1 MSAAALSS
9 LEARIAARYTDVE
22 VEKGMS
28 VEVYKG
34 RKVPVG
40 TSGSVI
46 WAGFGTYGFRV
57 GIKDDTGTVHWTA
70 GSNVRV
76 LVADKDP
83 GESWVEYDERKQ
95 AEAAAVEAK
104 RAARPQRFDLVV
116 VLDEPEFVGKVF
128 WMSAD
133 GARCGI
139 AREGARRVRVDGKLR
154 NKDEDTR
161 WVDTDAVV
169 KRCDWTPE
177 LAVVAEPEPVVETD
191 LDDDDMGCF

>member
-1 MSAAALSS
+1 MTATALETR
-9 LEARIAARYTDVE
+9 LAARYTDVE
-22 VEKGMS
+22 ITKGMT

-34 RKVPVG
+34 RKVPKG
-40 TSGSVI
+40 TEGVVF
-46 WAGFGTYGFRV
+46 WLGAGNYGYRV
-57 GIKDDTGTVHWTA
+57 GLKDDAGETHWTA
-70 GSNVRV
+70 LDNCRAVCT
-76 LVADKDP
+76 DKDSD
-83 GESWVEYDERKQ
+83 ESWVEYDERKT
-95 AEAAAVEAK
+95 AEAAAAEAK
-104 RAARPQRFDLVV
+104 RAALPARFDIVV

-177 LAVVAEPEPVVETD
+177 LAVVAEPEVAEAAADD